1 MLQGFGFFRLVFV
14 ICSKNKTQEKE
25 TATRW
30 KWGAGDWM
38 AKVSYLKKV
47 IVAGGPSTARMDSIP
62 SHAAYKRSV
71 GAGGALS

>member
-1 MLQGFGFFRLVFV
+1 
-14 ICSKNKTQEKE
+14 
-25 TATRW
+25 
-30 KWGAGDWM
+30 M